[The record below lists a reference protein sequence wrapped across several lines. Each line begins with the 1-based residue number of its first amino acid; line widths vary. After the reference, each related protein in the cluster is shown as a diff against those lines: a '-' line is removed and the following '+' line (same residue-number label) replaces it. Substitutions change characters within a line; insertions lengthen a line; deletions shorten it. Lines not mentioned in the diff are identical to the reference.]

1 MPNVGAQDVWVVGS
15 RVYFRR
21 DPIASVVQPVKD
33 LGIVTAVTPAI
44 EVEEAE
50 CEDTDGG
57 IRVIVAKQVT
67 KADETYDLEL
77 KNLAPDGL
85 ANLFLAGPP
94 EEFTQSGVPVVD
106 ADQLATNPAR
116 KGFLLQ
122 IQDATGE
129 HFLDLVSVD
138 AVKDSSGAPTFVEDT
153 DYEIVSLQRGL
164 IRILAAGSIIEGDL
178 LKLSFTANA
187 ISGLRKVIPLGQTL
201 IQGDIEIYLAR
212 ENNTRQTRRKGRA
225 SLLPTSTSFVID
237 AFSTYT
243 LQATMLSDLTLVEP
257 GGSLES
263 FLGALP
269 ATS

>member
-1 MPNVGAQDVWVVGS
+1 MPNVGFQDVWVVGS

-21 DPIASVVQPVKD
+21 DPIAGVVQPVKD
-33 LGIVTAVTPAI
+33 LGTIAAITANI

-50 CEDTDGG
+50 CEETDGG
-57 IRVIVAKQVT
+57 VRRVVAKQVT
-67 KADETYDLEL
+67 KADETYDLEM
-77 KNLAPDGL
+77 KNLAPEGL

-94 EEFTQSGVPVVD
+94 EEFTQSGAPVVD

-122 IQDATGE
+122 VQDGLGE

-164 IRILAAGSIIEGDL
+164 IRILAAGAIVESDL
-178 LKLSFTANA
+178 LKLSFTPNA
-187 ISGLRKVIPLGQTL
+187 ISGLRKIIPLGQTL

-212 ENNTRQTRRKGRA
+212 ENNVRQTRRQGRA
-225 SLLPTSTSFVID
+225 SLLPTGTALAID
-237 AFSTYT
+237 AFSSYT

-257 GGSLES
+257 GGSMEA
-263 FLGALP
+263 FLGDLP